1 MEYNKHRA
9 DKKECYDN
17 LIFLKDLRGEI
28 PHDFKMSGDLKKA
41 DKMLVSEIKFWEDK
55 IARNNIKRKL

>member
-1 MEYNKHRA
+1 MEYNKHRSS
-9 DKKECYDN
+9 KKECYDN

-41 DKMLVSEIKFWEDK
+41 DNMLVSEIKFWEER
-55 IARNNIKRKL
+55 IAKDEVKRKL

>member
-9 DKKECYDN
+9 SKKECYDN

-28 PHDFKMSGDLKKA
+28 PHDFKMSNELKKA
-41 DKMLVSEIKFWEDK
+41 DNMIVGEIKFWEER
-55 IARNNIKRKL
+55 IAKDEVKRKL